1 MINAPGTPV
10 GTVFDI
16 RRFTM
21 GDGPGVR
28 TTVFLKGCPLRCS
41 WCHNPEGRSQ
51 YPERV
56 RYRLPDGQG
65 GFRETE
71 QVIGAE
77 YSIEALMAE
86 ILKERN
92 VMIESG
98 GGVTFS
104 GGEPLLQHL
113 FLTEVLKRCKQEGLH
128 TVVDTN
134 GYAETEV
141 MALVARYTDLFLFD
155 IKHADSAKHLDFT
168 AVSTLRIAE
177 NLRYL
182 LQQGQRVWIRIPI
195 VPGFN
200 HSRQEVAQMI
210 AMLKDMPDGIEVVQ
224 LIPYRQDGMAK
235 YRQFNIPGSMANIP
249 SMNPSQLA
257 PYRRMFRRAGFEV
270 EVIC

>member
-1 MINAPGTPV
+1 MINNPDTPV

-41 WCHNPEGRSQ
+41 WCHNPEGRGQ
-51 YPERV
+51 YPETV

-65 GFRETE
+65 GFHETE
-71 QVIGAE
+71 QVIGAT
-77 YSIEALMAE
+77 YDIETLMTE

-92 VMIESG
+92 VMNESG

-104 GGEPLLQHL
+104 GGEPMLQHL
-113 FLTEVLKRCKQEGLH
+113 FLTEALKRCKKEGLH

-141 MALVARYTDLFLFD
+141 MAAVAEFTDLFLFD
-155 IKHADSAKHLDFT
+155 IKHSDSAKHMEFT
-168 AVSTLRIAE
+168 AVSTVRIAE

-182 LQQGQRVWIRIPI
+182 LQNGQRVWIRIPI

-200 HSRQEVAQMI
+200 HSRQEVLQII
-210 AMLKDMPDGIEVVQ
+210 AFLKNMPDGIEVVQ

-235 YRQFNIPGSMANIP
+235 YRQFNLTGSMVNIP
-249 SMNPSQLA
+249 SLHPSHLG
-257 PYRRMFRRAGFEV
+257 PYCRMFRRAGFEV
-270 EVIC
+270 EVI